1 MSWIMKNRLFRWG
14 AYVLL
19 MSLSTG
25 VWASGVTPG
34 TSWSDLQDAISR
46 AEALGTVSGND
57 AFGKNYR
64 VADANA
70 FNVALVAAKAVKSTD
85 DEAVMDD
92 ALAALETAYNNLSWN
107 VAGVLFTMATA
118 DGGYAYATDADEVFW
133 DSSTP
138 TDVKYAWTLER
149 TDERNKFYMKNYKT
163 GSYVYEVNY
172 GNPVLLDYEKAKVA
186 VVILESG
193 KFTFTSE
200 NGVFPGYTSLS
211 ADASGDV
218 MAGQESDSESQW
230 TVSVVE
236 APTAVLSVT
245 AVKYGTFVA
254 PFDVTLP
261 SGVTA
266 SRITGVNGE
275 NVLTEVAVASVIPAG
290 TPVVVKSETPVSRT
304 FSQLMPPG
312 GASTAT
318 SGLLTGVY
326 ADTKAPAGSYVL
338 MSHDDEA
345 VFGHVVADDEP
356 TVGANRC
363 YLTVGGS
370 PAPSFRLGGAT
381 NIRQA
386 TDDGDATPAVIYDL
400 LGRRVEVPARGIYIV
415 NGKKV
420 VFE

>member
-1 MSWIMKNRLFRWG
+1 MKNRLFRWG

-19 MSLSTG
+19 MGLS
-25 VWASGVTPG
+25 VEAWASGVASG

-46 AEALGTVSGND
+46 AEALGTVSGTD
-57 AFGKNYR
+57 AFGKYYR

-70 FNVALVAAKAVKSTD
+70 FNEALAAAKAVKSTD
-85 DEAVMDD
+85 DEADMDD
-92 ALAALETAYNNLSWN
+92 ARVALETAYNNLSWN

-118 DGGYAYATDADEVFW
+118 DGGYAYATDGDDLLWV
-133 DSSTP
+133 SSTP
-138 TDVKYAWTLER
+138 TDLKYAWTLER

-163 GSYVYEVNY
+163 GSYVYEVMYNSPTALSQSDK
-172 GNPVLLDYEKAKVA
+172 GKVT
-186 VVILESG
+186 VDILEGG
-193 KFTFTSE
+193 KFTFSSE
-200 NGVFPGYTSLS
+200 FGFTGYTSLC
-211 ADASGDV
+211 AVELGDV
-218 MAGQESDSESQW
+218 VGEGGSEAASQW

-266 SRITGVNGE
+266 SRITGVNGD

-326 ADTKAPAGSYVL
+326 ANTKAPAGSYVL
-338 MSHDDEA
+338 MNHDDEA
-345 VFGHVVADDEP
+345 IFGHVVADDEP

-370 PAPSFRLGGAT
+370 PAPLFRLGGTT

-386 TDDGDATPAVIYDL
+386 ADDGEATPAVIYDL
-400 LGRRVEVPARGIYIV
+400 LGRRVEAPARGIYIV

>member
-1 MSWIMKNRLFRWG
+1 MSWLMKNRLFRWG

-19 MSLSTG
+19 MSLSVG
-25 VWASGVTPG
+25 AWASGVASG

-70 FNVALVAAKAVKSTD
+70 FNEALAAAKAVKSTD
-85 DEAVMDD
+85 DEADMDS
-92 ALAALETAYNNLSWN
+92 AREALETAYNNLSWN
-107 VAGVLFTMATA
+107 VADVLFTMMTSS
-118 DGGYAYATDADEVFW
+118 GGFAYATEEDDICWETA
-133 DSSTP
+133 TP
-138 TDVKYAWTLER
+138 TALKYAWTLER
-149 TDERNKFYMKNYKT
+149 TDERNKFYMKNYAT
-163 GSYVYEVNY
+163 GGYVNEVSPSVPMY
-172 GNPVLLDYEKAKVA
+172 LDSEKSKV
-186 VVILESG
+186 VVDILASG

-200 NGVFPGYTSLS
+200 GAVFPGFDSMC
-211 ADASGDV
+211 ADPSGDV
-218 MAGQESDSESQW
+218 VGERASEAASQW

-266 SRITGVNGE
+266 SRITGVDE
-275 NVLTEVAVASVIPAG
+275 EKVLTEVAVSSVIPAG
-290 TPVVVKSETPVSRT
+290 TPVVVKSETPVNRS
-304 FSQLMPPG
+304 FSQLIPAG
-312 GASTAT
+312 GATSAT

-326 ADTKAPAGSYVL
+326 ANTKAPAGSYVL
-338 MSHDDEA
+338 MNHDDEA
-345 VFGHVVADDEP
+345 IFGHVVADDEP

-370 PAPSFRLGGAT
+370 PAPLFRLGGTT
-381 NIRQA
+381 NIRQTA
-386 TDDGDATPAVIYDL
+386 DDGEATPAVIYDL

>member
-1 MSWIMKNRLFRWG
+1 MKNRLFRWG

-19 MSLSTG
+19 MGLS
-25 VWASGVTPG
+25 VEAWASGVASG
-34 TSWSDLQDAISR
+34 TSWSDLQDAISS

-57 AFGKNYR
+57 AFGKYYR

-70 FNVALVAAKAVKSTD
+70 FNEALAAAKAVKSTD
-85 DEAVMDD
+85 DEADMDD
-92 ALAALETAYNNLSWN
+92 ARVALETAYNNLSWN
-107 VAGVLFTMATA
+107 VADVLFTMATA
-118 DGGYAYATDADEVFW
+118 DGGYAYATDADELLW

-138 TDVKYAWTLER
+138 TDLKYAWTLER

-172 GNPVLLDYEKAKVA
+172 GNHVLLDYEKAKVA

-211 ADASGDV
+211 ADASGYV
-218 MAGQESDSESQW
+218 MAGQDSDSESQW

-304 FSQLMPPG
+304 FSQLMPLG

-326 ADTKAPAGSYVL
+326 ANTKAPAGSYVL
-338 MSHDDEA
+338 MNHDDEA
-345 VFGHVVADDEP
+345 IFGHVVADAEP

-370 PAPSFRLGGAT
+370 PAPLFRLGGTT

-386 TDDGDATPAVIYDL
+386 ADDGEATPAVIYDL